1 MKKISILYNPS
12 SGSGESERN
21 AKKVKERLE
30 KSDKYKDM
38 DIHIYETKDSKD
50 AYKFAKNCSK
60 EKYEL
65 IVSIGGDGTINQ
77 VAGGII
83 DGGNHSKLAIMPLG
97 TVNNMANALKIP
109 TKFEESIKIVEA
121 GNVQT
126 IDIAKVN
133 NDFMISSMTIGLLA
147 DAAINVTSEK
157 KRKFGSLAYVIDF
170 FRVLK
175 TFRGYSLVIRHDEGE
190 LKERIM
196 FLLVTMT
203 DSLGGMSA
211 FTPDAKVDDGYMH
224 VLIMSKLSIGRLIR
238 YLPKL
243 LRSDFFDMPGIHY
256 FQTSEMTIEKQKKDK
271 RKKVQTRIDGDP
283 SCSLP
288 IKSNVLK
295 QELTVLVPSEV

>member
-1 MKKISILYNPS
+1 MKKISIIYNPE
-12 SGSGESERN
+12 SGSGESEKN
-21 AKKVKERLE
+21 AKKVKEQLE
-30 KSDKYKDM
+30 QSDKYKDI
-38 DIHIYETKDSKD
+38 DIQMHATKDSKD
-50 AYKFAKNCSK
+50 AYKFAKKCSQ

-77 VAGGII
+77 IAGGII

-109 TKFEESIKIVEA
+109 TKFEDSIKIVEE
-121 GNVQT
+121 GNIRN

-133 NDFMISSMTIGLLA
+133 KDYMISSMTIGLLA

-157 KRKFGSLAYVIDF
+157 KRKFGPLAYVIDF
-170 FRVLK
+170 LRVLK
-175 TFRGYSLVIRHDEGE
+175 KYRGYSLVIKHDEGE

-203 DSLGGMSA
+203 DSVGGMSA

-224 VLIMSKLSIGRLIR
+224 VLTMSKLSIGKLIR

-243 LRSDFFDMPGIHY
+243 LRSDFSDMPEIHY
-256 FQTSEMTIEKQKKDK
+256 FQTSEMTIEKQNKDK
-271 RKKVQTRIDGDP
+271 KKKVQTRIDGDP
-283 SCSLP
+283 SSSVP
-288 IKSNVLK
+288 IKSKVLK
-295 QELTVLVPSEV
+295 QELKVLAPKES